1 MKHKLLWV
9 AALFAALLLIFAG
22 WLWRA
27 ASVSDAADTR
37 AGEIVALNEI
47 DSLVRAGESE
57 KAQARIA
64 AMAEE
69 VRAGEPEADKRQPV
83 LLMAALCLVFLI
95 LVTAYLQVC
104 VINPFERLERFAGRI
119 AAGDLELPLQAE
131 RSDYFGRFT
140 WAFDSMRSEI
150 VKARRGEKEA
160 IENNKTVIATLS
172 HDIKTPIAS
181 IRAYAEGLQANLD
194 TTPEKRERYASVIM
208 KKCDE
213 VTSLTNDLFLHA
225 LSDLDRL
232 KVRREDLE
240 LGALVRNFVD
250 DLAGERGDLRLA
262 PPDFEAVVSA
272 DPKRVTQILENL
284 VNNARKYAKT
294 RIDLSLT
301 REAGFVSVRV
311 RDYGGGIP
319 DEDFPFIFDKFYRG
333 KNRGAEQGS
342 GLGLFIVKTLAEQM
356 DGTVTLTNR
365 EPGLEA
371 VLAFPIKN
379 TGS

>member
-1 MKHKLLWV
+1 MKHKLLLV
-9 AALFAALLLIFAG
+9 AALFAALLMLLAG

-37 AGEIVALNEI
+37 AGELVALNEI

-57 KAQARIA
+57 AAQARIA

-69 VRAGEPEADKRQPV
+69 IRAGEPEADKRQPV
-83 LLMAALCLVFLI
+83 WPMAALCLVFLT
-95 LVTAYLQVC
+95 LVTAYLQLRVL
-104 VINPFERLERFAGRI
+104 NPFERLERFAGRV

-150 VKARRGEKEA
+150 AKARRGEKEA

-240 LGALVRNFVD
+240 LGALVRAFAD

-272 DPKRVTQILENL
+272 DPKRVTQVLENL
-284 VNNARKYAKT
+284 VNNARKYAKS
-294 RIDLSLT
+294 RIDLSLS

-333 KNRGAEQGS
+333 KNCGAEQGS
-342 GLGLFIVKTLAEQM
+342 GLGLYIVKTLVEQM
-356 DGTVTLTNR
+356 DGKVALINR

-371 VLAFPIKN
+371 VLTFPIKN